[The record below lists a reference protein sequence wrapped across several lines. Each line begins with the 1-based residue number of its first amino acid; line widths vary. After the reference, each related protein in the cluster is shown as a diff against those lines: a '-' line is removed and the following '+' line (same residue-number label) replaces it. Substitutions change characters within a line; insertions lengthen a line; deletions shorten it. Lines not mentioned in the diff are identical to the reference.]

1 MNSENEKAHFLGHRA
16 RLKQKIS
23 IKPEFLSDYELLEA
37 LLFYVFSRKDTKVL
51 AKQLISQFSSLKRVI
66 FSDSNEIVKIPGL
79 GKSTAVLLKIIRE
92 IFVRILRED
101 VQKGPI
107 ISTSSNVVDYY
118 KNLLGTL
125 KKEQLR
131 IMFLGSKNKLLCEK
145 VVQEGTVNQTAIYP
159 REIVQ
164 IALECGAS
172 GIIMVHNHP
181 SGDSTPSRQDVL
193 ITARIKEALSPLEI
207 TMLDHLIITNH
218 EVTSLRDLGLF

>member
-1 MNSENEKAHFLGHRA
+1 MNSENEKAYFLGHRA
-16 RLKQKIS
+16 RLKQKIT
-23 IKPEFLSDYELLEA
+23 IEPEFLSDYELLEA

-51 AKQLISQFSSLKRVI
+51 AKQLISQFSSLKNVV
-66 FSDSNEIVKIPGL
+66 FSDSNEVVKIPGL
-79 GKSTAVLLKIIRE
+79 GRSTAILLKIIRE
-92 IFVRILRED
+92 VFVRILRED

-193 ITARIKEALSPLEI
+193 ITTRIKEVLSKLEI
-207 TMLDHLIITNH
+207 SVLDHLIITNH
-218 EVTSLRDLGLF
+218 EVTSLRDLDLL